1 MSEDGSLNHPGLKL
15 KWHKNDYFVVD
26 KLEEITCSDE
36 KSVVEL
42 MHKGLKHKVMGSHR
56 LNHVSSRSHTI
67 FRIAI
72 ESIDSAKPEQA
83 LHSVIQF
90 ADLAGSEKTKLT
102 QGQSIKETIEIN
114 KSLLVL
120 R

>member
-1 MSEDGSLNHPGLKL
+1 
-15 KWHKNDYFVVD
+15 
-26 KLEEITCSDE
+26 
-36 KSVVEL
+36 

-67 FRIAI
+67 FRISI
-72 ESIDSAKPEQA
+72 ETVDSAKPDDT
-83 LHSVIQF
+83 LTSVLQF